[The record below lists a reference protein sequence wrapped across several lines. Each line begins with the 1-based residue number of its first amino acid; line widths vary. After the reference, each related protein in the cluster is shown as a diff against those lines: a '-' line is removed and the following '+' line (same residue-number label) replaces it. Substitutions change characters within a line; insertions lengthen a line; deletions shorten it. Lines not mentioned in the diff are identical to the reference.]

1 MQQKKLSSSGF
12 TLIELMIAI
21 MIFAIISV
29 ISYRTLTSLIMT
41 RDIVNSAQA
50 KWGGI
55 SKTINEMSIYINRS
69 IPLTALDENGVPLP
83 SILGKNKISGNFDS
97 QIEMTT
103 SGFIGDLTYGSS
115 PSKRIGFRYANGN
128 LFLVIWSTLN
138 RAPNTKPDM
147 ILLSDQI
154 ANFSVKYL
162 YQDRQWYDTWPVNPT
177 DYVTL
182 PIAVKVNIK
191 MNSGEEI
198 MRQWALQ

>member
-1 MQQKKLSSSGF
+1 MQQKQLSARGF

-29 ISYRTLTSLIMT
+29 ISYRTLSALIMT
-41 RDIVNSAQA
+41 RDVVNKAQD

-55 SKTINEMSIYINRS
+55 SKTINEMSIYINRA
-69 IPLTALDENGVPLP
+69 IPLLGLDEAGAPLP
-83 SILGKNKISGNFDS
+83 SVWGKNKISGNFDS
-97 QIEMTT
+97 QIEMST

-115 PSKRIGFRYANGN
+115 PPKRIGFRYTNGN
-128 LFLVIWSTLN
+128 LFLVVWSELN
-138 RAPNTKPDM
+138 RAPNSKPDM

-154 ANFSVKYL
+154 ASFSVQYL

-177 DYVTL
+177 DYTTL
-182 PIAVKVNIK
+182 PLAIKVNIK

>member
-1 MQQKKLSSSGF
+1 MQQKQLSARGF

-29 ISYRTLTSLIMT
+29 ISYRTLSALIMT
-41 RDIVNSAQA
+41 RDVVNKAQD

-55 SKTINEMSIYINRS
+55 SKTINEMSIYINRA
-69 IPLTALDENGVPLP
+69 IPLLGLDESGAPLP
-83 SILGKNKISGNFDS
+83 SVWGKNKISGNFDS
-97 QIEMTT
+97 QIEMST

-115 PSKRIGFRYANGN
+115 PPKRIGFRYTNGS
-128 LFLVIWSTLN
+128 LFLVIWSELN
-138 RAPNTKPDM
+138 RAPNSKPDM

-154 ANFSVKYL
+154 ASFTVKYL

-177 DYVTL
+177 DYITL
-182 PIAVKVNIK
+182 PLAIKVNIK